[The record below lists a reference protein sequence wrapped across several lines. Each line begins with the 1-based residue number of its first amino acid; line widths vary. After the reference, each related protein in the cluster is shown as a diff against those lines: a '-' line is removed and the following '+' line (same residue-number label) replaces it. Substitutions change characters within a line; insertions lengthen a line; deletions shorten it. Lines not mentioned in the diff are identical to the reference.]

1 MVKKRQKKSVNDTPE
16 KPEYEPPS
24 IPGDK
29 KPDDLASDQD
39 HPDPNPK

>member
-1 MVKKRQKKSVNDTPE
+1 MVKKRKQKIVQDTT
-16 KPEYEPPS
+16 KPEYEPPA

-29 KPDDLASDQD
+29 KPDNLASEQD